1 LKSVL
6 FYIVLIS
13 FGLSSCSTKKHY
25 KQRPAKRTVSVEK
38 QAVYSYDNP
47 DEIYGYLE
55 TGPKHI
61 ELEMKKSNINLKYRL
76 NKSSMRD
83 TFNGIMDTLL
93 VNNTFDVEEY
103 NLQVKLSK
111 KSEADLEFEGKKV
124 LVNFPLYIEA
134 EKETMIQKLEIEGEI
149 HISAVCNI
157 DINNDWQ
164 LTTDTELVDYYW
176 LEKPKVKMGI
186 ITLPVEKIM
195 NAVIEKAKHKVI
207 DQIDETIKE
216 KMSLKSQIVSVM
228 DLINKPFTIDNV
240 NDVGLT
246 IALDDFSMTGVKNQF
261 DWNEGIISVTGMGEV
276 GRLKA
281 IEESSNAVP
290 VFSWL
295 DQTYDRDTSNLYFN
309 VDVGLDVINKVVKEN
324 FIGKKFS
331 EKGKEIMIKDLEVKG
346 LDEKLG
352 IVADVE
358 GSYNGQIFLS
368 ARPEYKT
375 RSRRFVSKDIEIN
388 LLTKNIL
395 HKGLGWMLNGR
406 IKSELDKTLQFSL
419 DDIMVP
425 MRAELANQIEQVN
438 SSGELEVK
446 ASVQDLEI
454 EEFRFSSESI
464 HATIHL
470 PMILELNVIDFNS
483 LARAT
488 VGTDD

>member
-1 LKSVL
+1 L
-6 FYIVLIS
+6 LITFS
-13 FGLSSCSTKKHY
+13 LSACSSKKNF
-25 KQRPAKRTVSVEK
+25 KQRPVDRQKHIDR
-38 QAVYSYDNP
+38 QADYSYDTP
-47 DEIYGYLE
+47 YDIYGYLE
-55 TGPKHI
+55 SGPRNI

-83 TFNGIMDTLL
+83 TFNVIMDTLL

-103 NLQVKLSK
+103 NLKVKLSK
-111 KSEADLEFEGKKV
+111 KTDADIEFEGKQV
-124 LVNFPLYIEA
+124 LVNFPLHINA
-134 EKETMIQKLEIEGEI
+134 EKETMIQKLEIDGEI
-149 HISAVCNI
+149 HISAVCHI
-157 DINNDWQ
+157 DINNNWQ
-164 LTTDTELVDYYW
+164 LTTNTELVDYHW

-195 NAVIEKAKHKVI
+195 NVVIEKAKHKVVS
-207 DQIDETIKE
+207 QIDETIKE
-216 KMSLKSQIVSVM
+216 KMSLKAQIVSVM
-228 DLINKPFTIDNV
+228 DLINKPFTLDNV

-261 DWNEGIISVTGMGEV
+261 DWNEGIISVTGLSEI

-281 IEESSNAVP
+281 IEENTDNTDLVP
-290 VFSWL
+290 TFTWL
-295 DQTYDRDTSNLYFN
+295 DQTYDQDTSDLYFN
-309 VDVGLDVINKVVKEN
+309 IDVGLDVINKVIKEN
-324 FIGKKFS
+324 FVGKKFS
-331 EKGKEIMIKDLEVKG
+331 ESGKEIMIMDLEVKG
-346 LDEKLG
+346 LDDKLG

-368 ARPEYKT
+368 ARPEYKP

-395 HKGLGWMLNGR
+395 HKGLAWMLQGR

-425 MRAELANQIEQVN
+425 MRAELADQIEQIN
-438 SSGELEVK
+438 STGELEVK

-454 EEFRFSSESI
+454 EEFRFSTESI

-470 PMILELNVIDFNS
+470 PMILELNVFDFNN
-483 LARAT
+483 LAKAT
-488 VGTDD
+488 VSNEEE